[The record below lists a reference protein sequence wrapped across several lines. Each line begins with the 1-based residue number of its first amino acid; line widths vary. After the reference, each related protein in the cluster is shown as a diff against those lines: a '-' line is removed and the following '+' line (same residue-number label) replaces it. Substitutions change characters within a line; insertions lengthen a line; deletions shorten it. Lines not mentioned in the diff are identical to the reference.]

1 MTTRAY
7 DKLIAAKSIVGSITT
22 DQLDNM
28 GEMEACMDALKA
40 IRKAIE
46 IEQESKNSNG

>member
-1 MTTRAY
+1 MTVRAH

-28 GEMEACMDALKA
+28 DEAEACMDILRA
-40 IRKAIE
+40 IKKAIE
-46 IEQESKNSNG
+46 IEQESKGR